1 MGVQMNK
8 YLKLHIDTASR
19 TLRRRF
25 NITRIVIKL
34 TVMVILAY
42 AVMLSLWWCVTV
54 LFALTEGM

>member
-25 NITRIVIKL
+25 NIARIVVKL
-34 TVMVILAY
+34 IAMVILAY
-42 AVMLSLWWCVTV
+42 AVMFSLWWCATV
-54 LFALTEGM
+54 LFAATGVM